1 MAGVAVVVDTTHYLP
16 RPLVDELGLHEVSL
30 YVNWKG
36 GTDRERDLPDF
47 DGFYAHLTTASD
59 LPTTSQPSVGDFLEV
74 YEPLLEAGHD
84 IVSIHLS
91 GQISGTVQSAEQA
104 QATLVERGV
113 APERVAVVDSRT
125 GCGAMG
131 FLAIAAANV
140 ARRGGSAAEAAA
152 AAVRVREGLR
162 IWFAVDTL
170 EFLRRGGRIGAAR
183 ALLGAT
189 LKIKPIL
196 TLEEEITPVE
206 RVRTAGR
213 AEARLVDYLRERRA
227 GGCDEFGIQHVRDPE
242 RAARLADAGREIFGR
257 EPVFVSEI
265 GPVIGT
271 HVGPGLLGVSGTRSD
286 LLDPR

>member
-91 GQISGTVQSAEQA
+91 GRISGTVQSAEQA
-104 QATLVERGV
+104 QAALVERGV

-131 FLAIAAANV
+131 FLAI
-140 ARRGGSAAEAAA
+140 AA

-213 AEARLVDYLRERRA
+213 AEARLVDYLRERGA